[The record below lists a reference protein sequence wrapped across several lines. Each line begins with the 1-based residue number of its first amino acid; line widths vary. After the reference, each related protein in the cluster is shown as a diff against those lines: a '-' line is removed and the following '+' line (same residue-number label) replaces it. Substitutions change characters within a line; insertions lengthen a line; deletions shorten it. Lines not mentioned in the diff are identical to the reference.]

1 MDRRYVRI
9 LVVDDYEP
17 WRSFAIS
24 TLQRQ
29 PGWLIVGEA
38 SDGMKAVERAQELQP
53 DLILLDIGL
62 PTLNGIAAARRIL
75 KLAPNSQILFASEN
89 RSTDVVEEALGTG
102 AAGYVVKSDAGSDL
116 LPAVASALQNKCF
129 VSRSLS
135 GHPFAATPNPST
147 VRESSTRRSFDALL

>member
-29 PGWLIVGEA
+29 PGWLIVGEVP
-38 SDGMKAVERAQELQP
+38 DGLKGIERAQELQP
-53 DLILLDIGL
+53 DLVLLDIGL
-62 PTLNGIAAARRIL
+62 PTLNGIAVARRIRA
-75 KLAPNSQILFASEN
+75 LAPNTQILFVSEN
-89 RSTDVVEEALGTG
+89 RSGDIVEEALGTG
-102 AAGYVVKSDAGSDL
+102 AVGYVLKSDAASDL
-116 LPAVASALQNKCF
+116 LPAVASALQSKRF

-135 GHPFAATPNPST
+135 GHPFASTPNPST